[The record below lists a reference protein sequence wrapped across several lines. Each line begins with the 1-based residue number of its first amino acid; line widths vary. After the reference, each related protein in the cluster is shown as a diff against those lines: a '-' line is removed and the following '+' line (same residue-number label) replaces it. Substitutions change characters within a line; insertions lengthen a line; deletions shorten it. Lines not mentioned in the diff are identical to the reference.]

1 MKEWKLGLDGFIM
14 QYMLAGPV
22 ETPFTSMTKAPSQLD
37 LEAMLRAEI
46 VTSKPERWEEP
57 RHKQT
62 AIRMGEPAESGCRWS
77 VYAAYGNCFIDVSQF
92 YSTLHK
98 INLEAATVLRAP
110 ADMAVRARVW
120 SYMAVG
126 IYCNGQL
133 VGELSRPV
141 YKPIQCQEV
150 MLPLKQGRNLL
161 FFCCENLGVRDT
173 RSLLGVNIL
182 DHQEELRVHLPDEQ
196 CQDMV
201 YDDVCFLEQLKM
213 KDGALLLPAKAAGQ
227 VEYCCPVH
235 SPDYAVMRQ
244 APVWRPLDGL
254 AKIVIPQRD
263 FQVTVRVRGNDYEL
277 SRTLEFAERQ
287 RPEYLAKPEEEL
299 REVPLTCVR
308 RKVLERI
315 AAVESLNRDRFGFP
329 IANILARKYLNKVRR
344 EDRELLFETLDLI
357 EKRVDC
363 SDFMVCGLLR
373 YMHLYE
379 MDEALWERTKQVL
392 LNYRYWMSMDGTD
405 GMCFWSENH
414 ALMFYL
420 SAMDAGQF
428 FPEEYFT
435 LAGMTGRE
443 LYEFGKEKLLQWL
456 KDVEEY
462 GFEEFLSTVY
472 MCLTFAA
479 LLNVIDFTE
488 PEISRRASAIAD
500 QLIHQ
505 LCRQTFRGCVI
516 APMGRVY
523 REVIYPFAQGTQS
536 MISLLNP
543 AAPYSY
549 GEGWMA
555 FLAGSSYRFPEGCL
569 AEMEEE
575 KTCSYASG
583 NALIVLE
590 KNDSYC
596 LTSVQSPREDGY
608 IRWQNIQA
616 EPEANRDSHLYTKSF
631 NECFHGTSFFQPGV
645 YGYQQHLWYAALSPE
660 AAIFVNHPGTS
671 AERSGMRPGYWYG
684 NGIIPAV
691 KQVSGMLGAVCEI
704 PENYPIHFTHV
715 YCPVN
720 RFDEVVIQEHWL
732 FLRKDKGYLALWCS
746 GAMSPYDDT
755 IFDCEFR
762 VYGSRAAYV
771 CICGKQAD
779 YENLTAFAAYAESL
793 QPVYDV
799 KNRTLQT
806 AAGFCLKYQ
815 EQQDLTQYIL

>member
-1 MKEWKLGLDGFIM
+1 MKEWNLGIDGFIM
-14 QYMLAGPV
+14 QYMLAGPKK
-22 ETPFTSMTKAPSQLD
+22 TPFTSTTKAPSQLE
-37 LEAMLRAEI
+37 LEAKLRAEI
-46 VTSKPERWEEP
+46 VSPKPEKREGP
-57 RHKQT
+57 KHNQT
-62 AIRMGEPAESGCRWS
+62 VIRMGERAENGCLWS
-77 VYAAYGNCFIDVSQF
+77 VYAAYGNCFIDVSEF

-98 INLEAATVLRAP
+98 INLEAATVLQAP

-141 YKPIQCQEV
+141 YKPIQYQEV
-150 MLPLKQGRNLL
+150 VLPLKQGSNLL

-182 DHQEELRVHLPDEQ
+182 DHQEELRVRLPDEH

-201 YDDVCFLEQLKM
+201 YNDICFLEQLKL
-213 KDGALLLPAKAAGQ
+213 KDGALHLLVQASGQ

-244 APVWRPLDGL
+244 SPTWRSLDGIT
-254 AKIVIPQRD
+254 KIEIPQGD
-263 FQVTVRVRGNDYEL
+263 TQVTVRVRGNGYEL
-277 SRTLEFAERQ
+277 SRTLEFTERQ
-287 RPEYLAKPEEEL
+287 KPEYLANPKEQF
-299 REVPLTCVR
+299 
-308 RKVLERI
+308 LERI
-315 AAVESLNRDRFGFP
+315 AAVESLNRGGFGFA
-329 IANILARKYLNKVRR
+329 ISNILARKYLNKVQLK
-344 EDRELLFETLDLI
+344 DRELLFETLDLI

-373 YMHLYE
+373 YIHLYE

-414 ALMFYL
+414 SLMFYL

-443 LYEFGKEKLLQWL
+443 LSEFGKEKLLQWL
-456 KDVEEY
+456 DDVEEY

-479 LLNVIDFTE
+479 LLNVIDFTKL
-488 PEISRRASAIAD
+488 EISRRASAIAD

-516 APMGRVY
+516 APQGRVY
-523 REVIYPFAQGTQS
+523 REVIYPFGQGTQS
-536 MISLLNP
+536 IISLLNP
-543 AAPYSY
+543 EAPYSY

-555 FLAGSSYRFPEGCL
+555 FLVGSSYHFPEGLL
-569 AEMEEE
+569 AEMDEE
-575 KTCSYASG
+575 KTCSYTSG
-583 NALIVLE
+583 NAKIVLE

-608 IRWQNIQA
+608 TRWKNIQS
-616 EPEANRDSHLYTKSF
+616 EPEADRDSHLYTKSF
-631 NECFHGTSFFQPGV
+631 NERFHGTSFFQPGV

-660 AAIFVNHPGTS
+660 AVLFVNHPGTS
-671 AERSGMRPGYWYG
+671 TERSGMRPGYWYG

-691 KQVSGMLGAVCEI
+691 KQVSGMLGAVYEI

-720 RFDEVVIQEHWL
+720 RFYEAVIQEHWL

-746 GAMSPYDDT
+746 GVMSPYNDT

-762 VYGSRAAYV
+762 VYGSRVAYV

-779 YENLTAFAAYAESL
+779 YEDLAAFAAYAESL
-793 QPVYDV
+793 QPVYDMES
-799 KNRTLQT
+799 KTLQT
-806 AAGFCLKYQ
+806 ASGFQLEYQ
-815 EQQDLTQYIL
+815 EKQDQTQYIL